1 MQSAAL
7 PTVGGMRMNKLRI
20 LGVATVAGLV
30 LVALALIVTPLI
42 SSNSESSAESATP
55 TRSSAPTVQP
65 LHYVSPRLG
74 ATGTVVKKWH
84 LPEIDL
90 GTFQNALLPSSIK
103 DDRGVKLGSIGSGL
117 FPAGDGEFWMVTDRG
132 PNPEVVDDVR
142 TFVVPTFD
150 PTLVRVNVH
159 GASIQVVESIP
170 ITNADGK
177 PVTGMP
183 NRAFGEESPPLAA
196 DAKTVLPYNINGLDP
211 EGIVRTADG
220 HFWISEE
227 YAPSILELDA
237 MGHILMRHLPAGL
250 EDVYRSAGV
259 IYPVKGSLPT
269 SLQYRKSNRGL
280 EDLALLPDGK
290 TIVAGLQSSIVVAG
304 QKDRIV
310 TELLT
315 FDTTSGKTLH
325 EFPYQFDDPGTFNDR
340 GRKLKLSALIPVDAE
355 HVIVQER
362 TDFQSRFYL
371 VELNPD
377 DDLIA
382 GEDKKL
388 VVNLAGVKSVPDKI
402 EGAWLKSE
410 DTLVLSADNDFGLV
424 ERPYADGEKVKYSG
438 IRTQIIEVKLSSAK

>member
-1 MQSAAL
+1 
-7 PTVGGMRMNKLRI
+7 MNRLRI
-20 LGVATVAGLV
+20 LGIVTVAGLV
-30 LVALALIVTPLI
+30 LVVLSLLVTPLI
-42 SSNSESSAESATP
+42 SPDSENTAESATP
-55 TRSSAPTVQP
+55 TPSSAPTVQP
-65 LHYVSPRLG
+65 LRYVAPRLG

-84 LPEIDL
+84 LPEIAL
-90 GTFQNALLPSSIK
+90 GSFQNELLPGSIK

-117 FPAGDGEFWMVTDRG
+117 FPAGDGEYWMVTDRG

-170 ITNADGK
+170 ITNAVGK

-196 DAKTVLPYNINGLDP
+196 DARTVLPYNINGLDP
-211 EGIVRTADG
+211 EGIVRTTDG
-220 HFWISEE
+220 HFWIAEE

-237 MGHILMRHLPAGL
+237 EGHILTRHLPEGL
-250 EDVYRSAGV
+250 EEVYRSAGV
-259 IYPVKGSLPT
+259 IYPVKGSLP
-269 SLQYRKSNRGL
+269 SALQYRKSNRGL

-290 TIVAGLQSSIVVAG
+290 TIVAGLQSSIVVPG

-315 FDTTSGKTLH
+315 FDTKSGKTLH

-340 GRKLKLSALIPVDAE
+340 GRKLKLSALVPVDSK
-355 HVIVQER
+355 HVMVQER
-362 TDFQSRFYL
+362 TDFQSRYYL

-382 GEDKKL
+382 GADKKL

-402 EGAWLKSE
+402 EGAWLKSP

-438 IRTQIIEVKLSSAK
+438 IRTQIIEIKLGAAE